1 VSAAAGPAPRYR
13 IYGIDLESS
22 RPFAAPL
29 RSVDAAAGAPGP
41 DLRLRWHGP
50 DAAPYRG
57 DGPGRQD
64 DSGRESGPGRGD
76 EPGRGHE
83 PGRGDGPGDR
93 LWASQVDLPSGVPAV
108 TLHRAG
114 RRESIRYTEVVDFV
128 FHPSGDRI
136 DGHVLDPE
144 YGHAVEIYLLGLV
157 LAYWLE
163 KRGRLALHG
172 SGVVVDGS
180 AVAFLG
186 DKGSGKTSLA
196 AAFLGDGCPLLTDDL
211 LAVDVDG
218 PRPHAAPGYPQL
230 RMWPDLARHF
240 VGEVSGLPAV
250 EPGGEKRR
258 VSLVDHWD
266 APFAD
271 AAAPLDRIYLPER
284 REPSESGDVRI
295 EDVRPAEGLLGLVR
309 ESFLVAILQ
318 ATGLQGA
325 RLDRLGRLARAVPVR
340 RLVYPSGLERLPEV
354 MAAPTRRSPSSRSM
368 AIRPTLRGRENW
380 SRLVR
385 LTVPRA
391 VAKKM

>member
-1 VSAAAGPAPRYR
+1 MSAGPGAARRYR
-13 IYGIDLESS
+13 IYGIELESS
-22 RPFAAPL
+22 RPLAAPL
-29 RSVDAAAGAPGP
+29 RRVPAGSGAPDP
-41 DLRLRWHGP
+41 DLRLCWHGP
-50 DAAPYRG
+50 DAPY
-57 DGPGRQD
+57 
-64 DSGRESGPGRGD
+64 RGD
-76 EPGRGHE
+76 EPGRG
-83 PGRGDGPGDR
+83 GGPDDR
-93 LWASQVDLPSGVPAV
+93 LWASRVHLPSGVPAV

-114 RRESIRYTEVVDFV
+114 RREWIRYTEVVDFV
-128 FHPSGDRI
+128 LHPSGDRI

-218 PRPHAAPGYPQL
+218 PRPLTAPGYPQL

-240 VGEVSGLPAV
+240 VGEMSGLPAV

-271 AAAPLDRIYLPER
+271 APARLDRIYLPER
-284 REPSESGDVRI
+284 REPSGSGDVRI

-325 RLDRLGRLARAVPVR
+325 RLHRLGRLARAVPVR
-340 RLVYPSGLERLPEV
+340 RLVYPSGLDRLPEV
-354 MAAPTRRSPSSRSM
+354 MAAVRADLAGGLPARTGVGASAVGRAAAGSSG
-368 AIRPTLRGRENW
+368 AGD
-380 SRLVR
+380 
-385 LTVPRA
+385 RA
-391 VAKKM
+391 